1 MTTQPFG
8 CNSIQ
13 YLANFADIPWKTDF
27 GISLISTFSIIFNFF
42 IGLFFVSCYFFTF
55 YKKKGNI
62 DLLFFVAICMFY
74 IRFVPIRDLVVFF
87 FWLAHRL
94 IVHIRKCL
102 RASKNF
108 TAMNWIQMKSF
119 QFRSTR
125 FVCVTSHNQKKKQK
139 RNIIF
144 NFLFPIIDY
153 YSLIMVY
160 WWIIIQ
166 KIDVCCCCC

>member
-1 MTTQPFG
+1 MLFCVVSFHYVVPFMTTQPFG

-62 DLLFFVAICMFY
+62 DLLFFVAICMCY

-87 FWLAHRL
+87 FFGWR
-94 IVHIRKCL
+94 
-102 RASKNF
+102 
-108 TAMNWIQMKSF
+108 
-119 QFRSTR
+119 
-125 FVCVTSHNQKKKQK
+125 
-139 RNIIF
+139 
-144 NFLFPIIDY
+144 IDL
-153 YSLIMVY
+153 SCI
-160 WWIIIQ
+160 
-166 KIDVCCCCC
+166 